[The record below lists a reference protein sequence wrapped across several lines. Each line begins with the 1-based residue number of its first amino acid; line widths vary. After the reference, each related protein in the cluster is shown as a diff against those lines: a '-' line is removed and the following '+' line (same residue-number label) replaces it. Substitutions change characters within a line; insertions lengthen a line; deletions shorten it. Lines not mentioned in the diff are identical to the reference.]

1 MDECKL
7 AGYQRQERKL
17 PLKGNKYK
25 RIAFFA
31 GMKHSAVILLW
42 IRQGTL
48 KNLGIVLILSTD
60 FAFE

>member
-25 RIAFFA
+25 RIVFSA
-31 GMKHSAVILLW
+31 GTKHLAVILLW
-42 IRQGTL
+42 IRGDTL
-48 KNLGIVLILSTD
+48 ENVDVSFSYFNGLYW
-60 FAFE
+60 